1 MKKFVTLG
9 SHFNEA
15 IGRVELVSNEKGN
28 RLVDY
33 IFDIDKLKELLG
45 TSCFKIDITKDIF
58 TNRVVRFNKIYN
70 TVKDITVV
78 SARVDV
84 YDNNDRLNAI
94 IRLRFPNV
102 KSEINKFTYYLIQ
115 YFDPKEDF
123 ILYWLY
129 EAVRSA
135 RAARHGIM
143 KSAFMDDGILD
154 KGGQTYINYVKR
166 LLKEAI
172 KALTITDEDF
182 DKLVDDILKEHKT
195 TLDEVTID
203 NKIVNT

>member
-9 SHFNEA
+9 NHFNKA
-15 IGRVELVSNEKGN
+15 IGHVELVSNEKGN
-28 RLVDY
+28 YLVDY
-33 IFDIDKLKELLG
+33 IFDIDQLTELLG

-58 TNRVVRFNKIYN
+58 TNRAIRFNKIYN

-84 YDNNDRLNAI
+84 YDDDRLNAV
-94 IRLRFPNV
+94 IRLRFPNS
-102 KSEINKFTYYLIQ
+102 KSEINEFTYYLIQ
-115 YFDPKEDF
+115 YFDPKDDY

-135 RAARHGIM
+135 KSARHGIM
-143 KSAFMDDGILD
+143 KSAFMEDGILD
-154 KGGQTYINYVKR
+154 KGGQTYINYIKR

-172 KALTITDEDF
+172 KALTISDEDF
-182 DKLVDDILKEHKT
+182 DNLVNDILEKHNT
-195 TLDEVTID
+195 TLDEVTIV
-203 NKIVNT
+203 NKIIKA